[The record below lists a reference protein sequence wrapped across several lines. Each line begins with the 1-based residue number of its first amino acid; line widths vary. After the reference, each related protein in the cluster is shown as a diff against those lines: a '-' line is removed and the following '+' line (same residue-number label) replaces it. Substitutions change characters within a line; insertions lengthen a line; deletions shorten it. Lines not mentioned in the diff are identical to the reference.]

1 MENSAYLALPLFA
14 GLAAGDIPAALA
26 ALDALCRPF
35 AKGETLLE
43 AGQRGAPMGVVLAG
57 RVLIEHL
64 DLWGNR
70 TLLGRAAEGELFA
83 ETYAFLPDQPM
94 LVSVVAAERGEALFL
109 DPGKLMAPGCEPW
122 RWQMMQNLLHILAGK
137 NLNLARRSLYTAPKT
152 IRERVTA
159 CLSRVHGEALI
170 DKRVGALSGGELQ
183 RVLLAMALELKAN
196 AADLADCEVQA
207 IRLGG
212 GSASI
217 INGSDLDHL
226 LRLIRSC
233 YHVAEN
239 APVTMRT
246 CPADINGANMPFYNR
261 SHVTRYDLELY
272 SLEPLD
278 FCTLD
283 TLNYSEQM
291 PYITHG
297 FLRADRRDSM
307 GFVLLYGKKTVSRW
321 GFRHSVLEVTRR
333 PVCHVLLQRCAGAD
347 MLDDAA
353 AQAQLDEAAQLL
365 TEAGFVQ
372 YLPRRWAKPGC
383 EDKFWQGA
391 ANGMDVLAFGLSAY
405 TRLDGMITTNTSDLN
420 TYLAHSADY
429 EQITVSTVP
438 VQTAE

>member
-1 MENSAYLALPLFA
+1 M
-14 GLAAGDIPAALA
+14 
-26 ALDALCRPF
+26 
-35 AKGETLLE
+35 
-43 AGQRGAPMGVVLAG
+43 
-57 RVLIEHL
+57 
-64 DLWGNR
+64 
-70 TLLGRAAEGELFA
+70 
-83 ETYAFLPDQPM
+83 
-94 LVSVVAAERGEALFL
+94 
-109 DPGKLMAPGCEPW
+109 
-122 RWQMMQNLLHILAGK
+122 
-137 NLNLARRSLYTAPKT
+137 
-152 IRERVTA
+152 
-159 CLSRVHGEALI
+159 
-170 DKRVGALSGGELQ
+170 
-183 RVLLAMALELKAN
+183 
-196 AADLADCEVQA
+196 
-207 IRLGG
+207 
-212 GSASI
+212 
-217 INGSDLDHL
+217 
-226 LRLIRSC
+226 
-233 YHVAEN
+233 
-239 APVTMRT
+239 
-246 CPADINGANMPFYNR
+246 
-261 SHVTRYDLELY
+261 Y
-272 SLEPLD
+272 SLEPLG

-347 MLDDAA
+347 MLDDAE

>member
-1 MENSAYLALPLFA
+1 MRSTQSVFFFLLGAAPGPGICLPRRGIAVMRRFETNMETTTLHPVVMKLNF
-14 GLAAGDIPAALA
+14 
-26 ALDALCRPF
+26 PF
-35 AKGETLLE
+35 ITRK
-43 AGQRGAPMGVVLAG
+43 PSFCG
-57 RVLIEHL
+57 RTLIEGH
-64 DLWGNR
+64 N
-70 TLLGRAAEGELFA
+70 TE
-83 ETYAFLPDQPM
+83 
-94 LVSVVAAERGEALFL
+94 
-109 DPGKLMAPGCEPW
+109 
-122 RWQMMQNLLHILAGK
+122 LLH
-137 NLNLARRSLYTAPKT
+137 RY
-152 IRERVTA
+152 V
-159 CLSRVHGEALI
+159 
-170 DKRVGALSGGELQ
+170 
-183 RVLLAMALELKAN
+183 LAMALELKAN

-261 SHVTRYDLELY
+261 SHFTRYDLELY

-405 TRLDGMITTNTSDLN
+405 TRLDGMIATNTSDLN

>member
-1 MENSAYLALPLFA
+1 MAMISELEKRVQRYWTQRSHDFGTVRRNELEDEMGRKWFQELEKHLPEN
-14 GLAAGDIPAALA
+14 
-26 ALDALCRPF
+26 
-35 AKGETLLE
+35 
-43 AGQRGAPMGVVLAG
+43 
-57 RVLIEHL
+57 
-64 DLWGNR
+64 
-70 TLLGRAAEGELFA
+70 
-83 ETYAFLPDQPM
+83 
-94 LVSVVAAERGEALFL
+94 
-109 DPGKLMAPGCEPW
+109 GKLKV
-122 RWQMMQNLLHILAGK
+122 L
-137 NLNLARRSLYTAPKT
+137 
-152 IRERVTA
+152 
-159 CLSRVHGEALI
+159 
-170 DKRVGALSGGELQ
+170 DVGTGTGFFA
-183 RVLLAMALELKAN
+183 VLLAMALELKAN